1 MKKYLKVEEGSRGEI
16 DSVDLVE
23 TSFELI
29 KEDFDMYITDLKEE
43 HEVDLRYIE
52 EFAFCHEDWKTGLIT
67 VAFDEETGVSYFDY
81 EKYKEQIDEIL
92 ENIEDESLLYNLYEE
107 VIG

>member
-1 MKKYLKVEEGSRGEI
+1 MKKYLKVDEGCRGEI
-16 DSVDLVE
+16 DGVELVE

-29 KEDFDMYITDLKEE
+29 KEDFDQYIIDLKEE

-52 EFAFCHEDWKTGLIT
+52 EFAFCHEDEKKGLIT
-67 VAFDEETGVSYFDY
+67 VAFGEEDGCAYFDY
-81 EKYKEQIDEIL
+81 EMYKKQIDEML